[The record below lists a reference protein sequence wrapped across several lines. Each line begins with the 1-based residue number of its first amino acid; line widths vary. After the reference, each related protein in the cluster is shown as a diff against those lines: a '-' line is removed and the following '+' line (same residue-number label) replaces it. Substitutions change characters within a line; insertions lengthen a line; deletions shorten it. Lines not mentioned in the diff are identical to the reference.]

1 MADRRRGGGRK
12 RKELEDQNDEN
23 KTQKLE
29 FEIAKYLRSKLPPK
43 RTTLLAHKVD
53 YFIASKAIDC
63 LLDSKW
69 AIKGKNNEDP
79 LFTTRESVVAF
90 MQKMLTHQLFHRA
103 KAIIVSKKDKKRLD
117 DEGSGAD
124 DGKKKEKAKK
134 DKIKSDSEKNKEK
147 IGDKKDEK
155 EKEKEKDKE
164 KKKEKKKIKLD
175 MHMDQVFV
183 DGNEPYVWLYD
194 PVSVRTWFFGALVVM
209 AGVALCLFPLWPKTF
224 RSCVFY
230 LSIAVATFLFTIL
243 VLVVLRLVIFVIV
256 WLLSLGKHSF
266 WILPNLTE
274 DVGFFE
280 SFWPLYQYE
289 YKGGKDEDKVEKK
302 DTGDEDNEDGD
313 DNADSSRARSE
324 TGSHPDGNDGPEESG
339 SIHKEVRKRSNS
351 ERSSSSERGD
361 ASASTRSSENGFE
374 ILDTTSADCT

>member
-1 MADRRRGGGRK
+1 M
-12 RKELEDQNDEN
+12 EDQNDEN
-23 KTQKLE
+23 KGQKLE
-29 FEIAKYLRSKLPPK
+29 FEIAKYLRSKLQAK

-53 YFIASKAIDC
+53 YFIASKSIDC

-69 AIKGKNNEDP
+69 AVKGKNNEEP

-124 DGKKKEKAKK
+124 DGKKKEKTKK

-147 IGDKKDEK
+147 IGNKKDEKEKEKDKEKEK
-155 EKEKEKDKE
+155 EKEKEKDKDKDRE

-194 PVSVRTWFFGALVVM
+194 PVSIRTWFFGALVVM
-209 AGVALCLFPLWPKTF
+209 AGIALCLFPLWPKTF
-224 RSCVFY
+224 RSYVFY

-243 VLVVLRLVIFVIV
+243 VLVVVRFVIFAIV
-256 WLLSLGKHSF
+256 WLLSLGKHRF

-289 YKGGKDEDKVEKK
+289 YRGEKDENNDV
-302 DTGDEDNEDGD
+302 GD
-313 DNADSSRARSE
+313 DNADPSQAKSE
-324 TGSHPDGNDGPEESG
+324 TGSHPDGNDGPEWPEEPG
-339 SIHKEVRKRSNS
+339 SIQEEVRRRSNS

-374 ILDTTSADCT
+374 ILDTTSADCS